1 MTNPSSPVS
10 ASERYVPSLLPR
22 DIFRTLIALAIVALT
37 LGGWIYVMT
46 IPVDRFALHA
56 QTKLWWIEQVVGFVL
71 AIICIGV
78 AMRRR
83 SFLAPAYWLAI
94 YSLVFDV
101 MRWIFEFREGQA
113 RLPIAMILYALF
125 IWRLHLTRRA
135 VAAEER
141 PKAV

>member
-1 MTNPSSPVS
+1 MTNPSSPIS
-10 ASERYVPSLLPR
+10 ASEQYSPSLLPR
-22 DIFRTLIALAIVALT
+22 DTFRTLIALAIVALT

-71 AIICIGV
+71 AIICIGI

-83 SFLAPAYWLAI
+83 SFLAPAFWLAI

-101 MRWIFEFREGQA
+101 LRWIFEFREGQA

-141 PKAV
+141 PIAV

>member
-10 ASERYVPSLLPR
+10 ASEQYSPSLLPR
-22 DIFRTLIALAIVALT
+22 DTFRTLIALAIVALT

-83 SFLAPAYWLAI
+83 AFLAPAFWLTI
-94 YSLVFDV
+94 YSLIFDV
-101 MRWIFEFREGQA
+101 MRWIFEFREGQL
-113 RLPIAMILYALF
+113 RIPIAMVLYALF

-135 VAAEER
+135 VAVEER
-141 PKAV
+141 PIAV